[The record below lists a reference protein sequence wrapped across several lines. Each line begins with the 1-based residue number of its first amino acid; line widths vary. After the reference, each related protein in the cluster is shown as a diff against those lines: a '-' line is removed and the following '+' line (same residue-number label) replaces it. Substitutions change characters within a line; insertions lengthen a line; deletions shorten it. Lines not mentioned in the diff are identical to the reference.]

1 MEWVETTAK
10 SVDEAKELALDEL
23 GVVADEAEFE
33 VLETPRPGLFG
44 RIRGEARVRAR
55 VRPTPVRPKQERRRG
70 RRGDAPAG
78 TPPAA
83 TSTPNGEEAAGSADD
98 RPSRPQPPPPAS
110 RRPPPDQR
118 ARSRDDGRGRA
129 HQRRVA
135 PQEPAAEPVDI
146 DRVRDAA
153 LEFVGGLTGAFGFDT
168 SVDAEV
174 DGTEIEVRVSG
185 ESLGLL
191 IGPGGRT
198 LLSIQDL
205 ARVAAQRRLGDH
217 ETRLRVDVA
226 GYREKRKVALQK
238 FASQVAEQVRES
250 GVARSL
256 DAMPSADRKV
266 LHDALAELDGVSS
279 RSEGEE
285 PNRRVVVTP
294 TVRDGERWSAARG
307 AAIVATPRQPRTP
320 PRRGDR
326 RARRGVRR
334 RRPPG
339 RRRRRR
345 SRQRRWR
352 ARARH
357 RLATSGPHRGPG
369 RAPPVAC
376 RSPAA
381 ADRPAGA
388 RRSGLGGGRRRRS
401 ARSGLGRCRRRPQL
415 RGPGGR
421 GRAGRPVAPTGRSV
435 GGQRTAGS
443 GIGSL
448 GADTPRTVRAAPDRS
463 RRPTRFRRRP
473 A

>member
-33 VLETPRPGLFG
+33 ILETPRPGLFG
-44 RIRGEARVRAR
+44 RTRGEARVRAR

-70 RRGDAPAG
+70 RRGDSPPSGSPAAPA
-78 TPPAA
+78 AA
-83 TSTPNGEEAAGSADD
+83 SPTNGEGADGSTDD
-98 RPSRPQPPPPAS
+98 GPSRPNRRR
-110 RRPPPDQR
+110 RRPAAASHPPTIEQGAEMTAEDVPTNGEPR
-118 ARSRDDGRGRA
+118 
-129 HQRRVA
+129 
-135 PQEPAAEPVDI
+135 PQEPAIEPVDI

-168 SVDAEV
+168 SVDADV

-226 GYREKRKVALQK
+226 GYREKRKVALQR
-238 FASQVAEQVRES
+238 FATSVAEQVRES

-266 LHDALAELDGVSS
+266 LHDALAAMDGVSS

-294 TVRDGERWSAARG
+294 TA
-307 AAIVATPRQPRTP
+307 
-320 PRRGDR
+320 
-326 RARRGVRR
+326 
-334 RRPPG
+334 
-339 RRRRRR
+339 
-345 SRQRRWR
+345 
-352 ARARH
+352 
-357 RLATSGPHRGPG
+357 
-369 RAPPVAC
+369 
-376 RSPAA
+376 
-381 ADRPAGA
+381 
-388 RRSGLGGGRRRRS
+388 
-401 ARSGLGRCRRRPQL
+401 
-415 RGPGGR
+415 
-421 GRAGRPVAPTGRSV
+421 
-435 GGQRTAGS
+435 
-443 GIGSL
+443 
-448 GADTPRTVRAAPDRS
+448 
-463 RRPTRFRRRP
+463 
-473 A
+473 